1 MNIDDTFSHENATI
15 FVFLKWRISV
25 KAAEASTAPPAA
37 PKPQAA
43 RRWRGP
49 PRVET
54 RWGGISAGKKVDSTN
69 KSNPPFRRQIKVDFS
84 LKMSF
89 FKHDESSK
97 IHDLCQHDFMAI

>member
-1 MNIDDTFSHENATI
+1 MNIDENATI

-54 RWGGISAGKKVDSTN
+54 RWGGISAGKKVDST
-69 KSNPPFRRQIKVDFS
+69 
-84 LKMSF
+84 
-89 FKHDESSK
+89 
-97 IHDLCQHDFMAI
+97 